1 MAAGIPARFL
11 PGPYASRAVTNRRP
25 LGCLLEI
32 VQTLV
37 LTVVLF
43 WVVQSFVA
51 QPFQVRQLSMQPT
64 IENNEYVLIDKLTPR
79 FDTYHRGDIVVFAP
93 PPEAATQLG
102 EPFIKRI
109 VGVAGDTIELRDGRV
124 FVNATALDEPY
135 LFAVD
140 GIAEPTEPESDED
153 SWTIADGELF
163 VMGDHRRRSSD
174 SRSFG
179 PITVDSVV
187 GRAWLRYW
195 PLAGF
200 GVLPSAG
207 HPELADP
214 SASPS
219 ATGTSATPRP
229 TNRPTASPTP

>member
-1 MAAGIPARFL
+1 M
-11 PGPYASRAVTNRRP
+11 TNRRP
-25 LGCLLEI
+25 FGCLLEI

-79 FDTYHRGDIVVFAP
+79 FDAYHRGDIIVFAP
-93 PPEAATQLG
+93 PRAAATRLG

-109 VGVAGDTIELRDGRV
+109 IGVAGDTIELRDGRV
-124 FVNATALDEPY
+124 LVNGTALVEPY

-140 GIAEPTEPESDED
+140 GVAEPTEPESAED
-153 SWTIADGELF
+153 SWTIGDGQLF
-163 VMGDHRRRSSD
+163 VMGDHRQRSSD

-179 PITVDSVV
+179 PITVETVV

-200 GVLPSAG
+200 GVLPSAS

-219 ATGTSATPRP
+219 ASGATSTARP
-229 TNRPTASPTP
+229 TTRPTASPTP

>member
-1 MAAGIPARFL
+1 M
-11 PGPYASRAVTNRRP
+11 TNRRP

-43 WVVQSFVA
+43 WIVQSFVA
-51 QPFQVRQLSMQPT
+51 QPFQVRLLSMEPT
-64 IENNEYVLIDKLTPR
+64 IENNEYVLIDKLSPR
-79 FDTYHRGDIVVFAP
+79 VDAYHRGDIVVFAP
-93 PPEAATQLG
+93 PSEAATQLG

-109 VGVAGDTIELRDGRV
+109 VGVAGDTIELREGRV
-124 FVNATALDEPY
+124 LVNGTALDEPY

-140 GIAEPTEPESDED
+140 GVAQPTEPESDEV
-153 SWTIADGELF
+153 SWTIAEGELF
-163 VMGDHRRRSSD
+163 VMGDHRQRSSD

-179 PITVDSVV
+179 PIKVDSVV

-207 HPELADP
+207 HPELVDL

-219 ATGTSATPRP
+219 APGTTSTAQP
-229 TNRPTASPTP
+229 TIRPTASPTP

>member
-1 MAAGIPARFL
+1 M
-11 PGPYASRAVTNRRP
+11 TNRRP

-51 QPFQVRQLSMQPT
+51 QPFQVRQLSMQST

-79 FDTYHRGDIVVFAP
+79 FDPYHRGDIVVFSP
-93 PPEAATQLG
+93 PLAAATQLG

-109 VGVAGDTIELRDGRV
+109 IGVAGDTIALRDGRV
-124 FVNATALDEPY
+124 FVNGTALDEPY

-140 GIAEPTEPESDED
+140 GVAEPTEPETADD
-153 SWTIADGELF
+153 SWTIGEGKLF

-195 PLAGF
+195 PLARF
-200 GVLPSAG
+200 GVLPTAR

-214 SASPS
+214 SASPRAS
-219 ATGTSATPRP
+219 GTLPTGRP
-229 TNRPTASPTP
+229 STRPSASPTP

>member
-1 MAAGIPARFL
+1 M
-11 PGPYASRAVTNRRP
+11 TNRRT

-32 VQTLV
+32 AQTLV

-51 QPFQVRQLSMQPT
+51 QPFQVRQLSMEPT

-79 FDTYHRGDIVVFAP
+79 FDAYHRGDIVVFAP

-109 VGVAGDTIELRDGRV
+109 IGVAGDTIELRDGRV
-124 FVNATALDEPY
+124 VVNGTAVDEPY

-140 GIAEPTEPESDED
+140 GIAEPTEPESAED
-153 SWTIADGELF
+153 RWTIGDGQLF
-163 VMGDHRRRSSD
+163 VMGDHRQRSSD

-179 PITVDSVV
+179 PIRVDSVV

-200 GVLPSAG
+200 GLLPSAG
-207 HPELADP
+207 HPELLDP
-214 SASPS
+214 SPSPG
-219 ATGTSATPRP
+219 ATGTTSTGRP
-229 TNRPTASPTP
+229 TPSAAP